1 MQSPRPRALIVDDNV
16 FFARNLGAFL
26 EAEGWDVQIVNHALH
41 ALGTLKSGPPPHLL
55 MLDLD
60 LPDISGWG
68 IYGELLLNPA
78 FPKVPVIIV
87 SRATW
92 LPQDVPLSGILA
104 MVEAPSSPSAWEHF
118 RGVVRP
124 ILQARAEQ
132 VRSDGGLA

>member
-1 MQSPRPRALIVDDNV
+1 MQSQRPRALIVDDNV

-26 EAEGWDVQIVNHALH
+26 VAEGWDVQIANHALD
-41 ALGTLKSGPPPHLL
+41 ALGRLKSGPQPHLL
-55 MLDLD
+55 LLDLD

-68 IYGELLLNPA
+68 IYGELLLNPS
-78 FPKVPVIIV
+78 FPKVPVLIV

-92 LPQDVPLSGILA
+92 LPQNVPLTGILG

-124 ILQARAEQ
+124 ILTARAEQ
-132 VRSDGGLA
+132 VRVEG

>member
-1 MQSPRPRALIVDDNV
+1 MQSQRPRALIVDDNV

-26 EAEGWDVQIVNHALH
+26 EAEGWDVQIANHALD
-41 ALGTLKSGPPPHLL
+41 ALGRLKSGPAPHLL

-68 IYGELLLNPA
+68 IYGELLLNPS
-78 FPKVPVIIV
+78 FPKVPVLVV

-92 LPQDVPLSGILA
+92 LPQNVPLTGILG
-104 MVEAPSSPSAWEHF
+104 MVEAPTSPSAWEHF

-124 ILQARAEQ
+124 ILQARADQ
-132 VRSDGGLA
+132 VRSAAE